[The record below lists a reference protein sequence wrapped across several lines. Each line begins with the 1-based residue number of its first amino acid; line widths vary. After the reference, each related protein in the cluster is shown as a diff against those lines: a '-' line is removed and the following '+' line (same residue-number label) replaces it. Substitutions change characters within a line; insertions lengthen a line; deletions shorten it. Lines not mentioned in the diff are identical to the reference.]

1 MARIAL
7 SSVFRPKWNLWAK
20 VRDLNYLL
28 LGMSSFKL
36 SVFEVLRSCFTL
48 FSNQLLH
55 TIFHRLSFQ
64 CKFFQT
70 FRLNFQPPFLE
81 NFTFRC
87 LSRTLKPP
95 RFEFYKNGEFFKFGI
110 QIFLTMMPS
119 KKLSQNAFFYWRPL
133 LSYCQERM
141 IFSNTCGT

>member
-1 MARIAL
+1 M
-7 SSVFRPKWNLWAK
+7 
-20 VRDLNYLL
+20 L

-48 FSNQLLH
+48 FSNQVLY
-55 TIFHRLSFQ
+55 TISHRLSFQ
-64 CKFFQT
+64 MQIFQT

-81 NFTFRC
+81 NFTFRY

-95 RFEFYKNGEFFKFGI
+95 RFEFYKNGEFFKFGMKNSVF

-119 KKLSQNAFFYWRPL
+119 KKLGQNAFFLLTTFVKL
-133 LSYCQERM
+133 LSRADDLQ
-141 IFSNTCGT
+141 